1 MMISKFESFS
11 ELLFTAKVLVP
22 FAFESNHPVQRWR
35 RIIPGRSADRGSP
48 SPAAKPA
55 IHVHAFCL
63 CIFESDDKPGMPCSM
78 RFTWIHFPTKAI
90 ALRAERI
97 LEPINR
103 VCMSKPP
110 A

>member
-1 MMISKFESFS
+1 MMRISKFESFS

-48 SPAAKPA
+48 SLAAKPA

-63 CIFESDDKPGMPCSM
+63 CIFESDDKQGMPC
-78 RFTWIHFPTKAI
+78 FD
-90 ALRAERI
+90 ALYMDPLPHQGYRAPRGAHI
-97 LEPINR
+97 GTN
-103 VCMSKPP
+103 
-110 A
+110 